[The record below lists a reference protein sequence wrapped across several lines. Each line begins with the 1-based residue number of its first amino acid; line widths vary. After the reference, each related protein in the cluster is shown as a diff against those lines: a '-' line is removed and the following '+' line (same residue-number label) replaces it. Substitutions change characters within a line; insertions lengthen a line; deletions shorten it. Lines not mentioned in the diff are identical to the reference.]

1 MSKNLKFFDEDGD
14 LNELYHKDF
23 NPDDLG
29 TYEIQDKNDDPR
41 KKLEEMIKKEELEK
55 LRKKKKKIKKN

>member
-1 MSKNLKFFDEDGD
+1 MSKTLKFYDEDGD

-41 KKLEEMIKKEELEK
+41 KKLAEMMKKEELEK
-55 LRKKKKKIKKN
+55 IRKKKKNQ